1 MPTGKW
7 TTPYGV
13 NEPYALSG
21 LRSVTNIPNTSL
33 APPPA
38 VALTQDHIFVGNA
51 SNIATD
57 VPMTGDASILASG
70 AINVSTVSKTATA
83 SGTNTYTA
91 TLVPTPSAYVTKAV
105 YTITF
110 TNANTTAA
118 TLNLNSLGAK
128 AIQYNQ
134 AALTG
139 GEIPAGSTVGLLYD
153 GTQFQIVGV
162 IGSSAGT
169 STGLPSIKQSEFGG
183 L

>member
-1 MPTGKW
+1 VPTFR
-7 TTPYGV
+7 
-13 NEPYALSG
+13 ALVSAD
-21 LRSVTNIPNTSL
+21 LPVT
-33 APPPA
+33 
-38 VALTQDHIFVGNA
+38 ALTQDHIFVGNA

-70 AINVSTVSKTATA
+70 AITLAAGQRRYRGTA
-83 SGTNTYTA
+83 SGTNTYTV
-91 TLVPTPSAYVTKAV
+91 TTSPTHAAYSAGDLL
-105 YTITF
+105 TITF
-110 TNANTTAA
+110 TNANTGAS
-118 TLNLNSLGAK
+118 TLNDTSLGAK

-139 GEIPAGSTVGLLYD
+139 GEIPANATVELLYD